1 MFGGILLDGVDGI
14 PVEARGNLCTFVH
27 FMKSNQHVVA
37 IQVCVREVGS
47 TRAQQ
52 CLLAQNPLATD
63 ILHLVT
69 HIVSGDM
76 QRDTASAI
84 ASIVSW
90 I

>member
-1 MFGGILLDGVDGI
+1 
-14 PVEARGNLCTFVH
+14 
-27 FMKSNQHVVA
+27 
-37 IQVCVREVGS
+37 VCVREVGS